1 MSTISENGSERHCR
15 PTPSLRAVESLKK
28 KSRKSLDEIRSPTTP
43 DPPRPPIKS
52 ASPKSRVYSRAK
64 SPGPERV
71 VWEPEAQSGGAVLNS
86 GPITSPSY
94 NPRSPQL
101 YFEQCFD
108 SVEVI
113 GRGSFAVV
121 FRARSIDDG
130 RTYAIKMTSRKYS
143 SAADRKRKREEVR
156 TAQALGG
163 CAKCVSYYDAWEER
177 GQLFIQMEYCSGGS
191 LRDFALTQS
200 IKEDHLWSFL
210 ADIVEALDHMHC
222 SAYTHCD
229 VKPANVFVTE
239 DLTVKLG
246 DFGIATRHFSA
257 SSEQVD
263 VTTSSP
269 NYNNDLGNVADASD
283 PIYERNDGDPVYM
296 ALELLDASYYGP
308 AVDIFSAGMTML
320 DMASG
325 RELPGSGPA
334 WHSLRRGGPL
344 PRELFGEASPQF
356 IELIESM
363 LAVNPADRPTA
374 RDILQHPRIVQAQR
388 KKALKSAVMLPIRMV
403 RALAANVWRILCLIL
418 IRLWSLIRT
427 SPRAEATS
435 GNEGDIG
442 GGGTFEMRA
451 EPPRPDGDTSESPS
465 PEPVRTRLRF
475 DDHAP
480 ATTDEIN
487 DATAL
492 LHRRLGAR
500 LRQGSK

>member
-1 MSTISENGSERHCR
+1 MHWVSDELLFSWLVHFFLID
-15 PTPSLRAVESLKK
+15 LY
-28 KSRKSLDEIRSPTTP
+28 SRKSLDDIRSPTTP

-71 VWEPEAQSGGAVLNS
+71 VWEPGNNNDGSILNS

-121 FRARSIDDG
+121 FRARSRDDG

-191 LRDFALTQS
+191 LKDFALTQA
-200 IKEDHLWSFL
+200 IVEEHLWSFL
-210 ADIVEALDHMHC
+210 ADIAEALDHMHC

-246 DFGIATRHFSA
+246 DFGIATKHYSA
-257 SSEQVD
+257 TVD
-263 VTTSSP
+263 RLDTSIPSP
-269 NYNNDLGNVADASD
+269 DCTYDIRGADQNAGDTSD

-308 AVDIFSAGMTML
+308 AVDIF
-320 DMASG
+320 
-325 RELPGSGPA
+325 R
-334 WHSLRRGGPL
+334 
-344 PRELFGEASPQF
+344 
-356 IELIESM
+356 
-363 LAVNPADRPTA
+363 
-374 RDILQHPRIVQAQR
+374 
-388 KKALKSAVMLPIRMV
+388 
-403 RALAANVWRILCLIL
+403 
-418 IRLWSLIRT
+418 
-427 SPRAEATS
+427 
-435 GNEGDIG
+435 
-442 GGGTFEMRA
+442 
-451 EPPRPDGDTSESPS
+451 
-465 PEPVRTRLRF
+465 
-475 DDHAP
+475 
-480 ATTDEIN
+480 
-487 DATAL
+487 
-492 LHRRLGAR
+492 
-500 LRQGSK
+500 